1 MNLLSQF
8 QHISL
13 SDSPLLCHFLDTEN
27 KIFVLKFGYCYWVE
41 NQEVSQ
47 LTQAVIV
54 LNDWQESSFREWNSE
69 TKNYQEQEKKV
80 FFEEIS
86 ESVMSENE
94 IILKG
99 FTPDSVWVEWTFT
112 QTKISVLYAEKAFL
126 YEQEKLSN
134 FIKQK

>member
-1 MNLLSQF
+1 
-8 QHISL
+8 
-13 SDSPLLCHFLDTEN
+13 
-27 KIFVLKFGYCYWVE
+27 
-41 NQEVSQ
+41 
-47 LTQAVIV
+47 

-86 ESVMSENE
+86 ESVISENE

-126 YEQEKLSN
+126 YEQEKVK
-134 FIKQK
+134 I